1 MGVGGSDADLC
12 EPGQRGRAGLSF
24 LARERHGHV
33 LVLTMSSPETRNAL
47 TGDDQFDDFEQT
59 CQEINNDIGVRAVV
73 LTGAG
78 SAFCAGGNVKDM
90 RDRTGLFSGDP
101 FDQADAYR
109 RGIQRIPRS
118 VYALNVPIIAA
129 VNGPAV
135 GAGCDLAT
143 MCDIRIASTKAMFAE
158 SFVKLGIIPGDGG
171 AWFLPRVVGYSN
183 ACKMAFSGDPVLAEE
198 ALRIGLVSEI
208 LPPEALLER
217 AIALGQSIASNPP
230 HAVRL
235 TKQLMRASAD
245 SSLDQLLDKSAA
257 FQAVCHAEPDHVE
270 AVAAFFEKRPG
281 KYREK

>member
-1 MGVGGSDADLC
+1 V
-12 EPGQRGRAGLSF
+12 SF
-24 LARERHGHV
+24 LNRERHDHV
-33 LVLTMSSPETRNAL
+33 LVVTMSSPDTRNAL
-47 TGDDQFDDFEQT
+47 TSDDQFVEFET
-59 CQEINNDIGVRAVV
+59 LCAEINDDMSVRAVV

-109 RGIQRIPRS
+109 KGIQRIPRAIR
-118 VYALNVPIIAA
+118 ALNVPIIAA

-143 MCDIRIASTKAMFAE
+143 MCDIRLGSEKAMFAE

-171 AWFLPRVVGYSN
+171 AWFLPRAVGYSN
-183 ACKMAFSGDPVLAEE
+183 ACKMAFSGEPVKAAE
-198 ALRIGLVSEI
+198 ALSMGLVSEVVA
-208 LPPEALLER
+208 PDALLDR
-217 AIALGQSIASNPP
+217 AIELAQSIASNPP

-235 TKQLMRASAD
+235 TKQLMRASEN
-245 SSLDQLLDKSAA
+245 SSLDELLDKSAA

-281 KYREK
+281 KYRSE

>member
-1 MGVGGSDADLC
+1 M
-12 EPGQRGRAGLSF
+12 SF
-24 LARERHGHV
+24 LKQERHGHV
-33 LVLTMSSPETRNAL
+33 LVLTMSSPDTRNAL
-47 TGDDQFDDFEQT
+47 TGDEQFDDFEQT
-59 CQEINNDIGVRAVV
+59 CREINNDIGVRAVV

-109 RGIQRIPRS
+109 RGIQRIPRA

-183 ACKMAFSGDPVLAEE
+183 ACKMAFSGDPVQADE
-198 ALRIGLVSEI
+198 ALRIGLVSEV
-208 LPPEALLER
+208 LAPEALVER
-217 AIALGQSIASNPP
+217 AIVLAQSIASNPP

-235 TKQLMRASAD
+235 TKQLMRASAS
-245 SSLDQLLDKSAA
+245 SSLDELLDKSAA
-257 FQAVCHAEPDHVE
+257 FQAVCHAEPDHAE

-281 KYREK
+281 KYRER